1 MPLYCQI
8 WGIKIKTTHS
18 YRQHYQLI
26 PVIFCFKYLVLV
38 FVESTDISNAKHFI
52 FVSMEIKRLTCR
64 WILKNLC
71 ANLIIFVW
79 YIYDSLTIIRLTT
92 IHKLIA

>member
-1 MPLYCQI
+1 MLN
-8 WGIKIKTTHS
+8 TLFS
-18 YRQHYQLI
+18 
-26 PVIFCFKYLVLV
+26 
-38 FVESTDISNAKHFI
+38 
-52 FVSMEIKRLTCR
+52 VSMEIKRLTCR

-79 YIYDSLTIIRLTT
+79 YVYDSLTIIRLTT